1 VLGGQRTLSSETRIG
16 YFAQHQLDLLDPELS
31 PYGHL
36 QPYAAGARESELRN
50 YLGRFG
56 FNGERIFEPVAP
68 FSGGEKARLVLALL
82 IYQQPNLLLLDEPT
96 NHLDLEMR
104 QALSRALI
112 GYGGALLVISH
123 DRHLLR
129 SVCDD
134 LLIVSDGTVERFD
147 LSLDEYPAWLKEQ
160 ASANAN
166 AVDSKPAGDEAVAA
180 NRKQQRKSAARR
192 RQQLKPLTD
201 RVRKVESSLAA
212 SRRKL
217 EALETR
223 LSDTSLYSEPAKK
236 SELTSLIQDQANIKA
251 DIETL
256 EWEWFQ
262 ASENLERAQNG
273 E

>member
-1 VLGGQRTLSSETRIG
+1 
-16 YFAQHQLDLLDPELS
+16 
-31 PYGHL
+31 
-36 QPYAAGARESELRN
+36 
-50 YLGRFG
+50 
-56 FNGERIFEPVAP
+56 
-68 FSGGEKARLVLALL
+68 
-82 IYQQPNLLLLDEPT
+82 
-96 NHLDLEMR
+96 M
-104 QALSRALI
+104 
-112 GYGGALLVISH
+112 
-123 DRHLLR
+123 
-129 SVCDD
+129 
-134 LLIVSDGTVERFD
+134 
-147 LSLDEYPAWLKEQ
+147 
-160 ASANAN
+160 
-166 AVDSKPAGDEAVAA
+166 
-180 NRKQQRKSAARR
+180 
-192 RQQLKPLTD
+192 KPLTD